1 MKASYWQRGE
11 ALDYVNAAET
21 KIEAGTV
28 LTIGKRIGIAGTD
41 INPGELGSVHVSG
54 VYEFDKADKT
64 EIKMG
69 TEVYFTDAGI
79 TASATT
85 PGEEEKP
92 GTDNVPAGYAAADS
106 PADSTKIYVK
116 ING

>member
-1 MKASYWQRGE
+1 
-11 ALDYVNAAET
+11 
-21 KIEAGTV
+21 
-28 LTIGKRIGIAGTD
+28 
-41 INPGELGSVHVSG
+41 
-54 VYEFDKADKT
+54 
-64 EIKMG
+64 MG

-85 PGEEEKP
+85 PGEEEEP